1 MKTPLTITILI
12 STLLFSC
19 DNSTKKTQDEKRVSH
34 VDTLQL
40 DSSKSRN
47 PIEET
52 LKNIPENIKPVL
64 GYRFI
69 LTGDFDGDGKKEKLI
84 EHFYSLLDNKETNK
98 FYDSL
103 SNYNQL
109 VALTEKKE
117 PYSFVSSD
125 NRRIDTLHIS
135 TDDQLLGLSY
145 LKNEGDLNGDGTD
158 EVSYVIDW
166 ADWSSWNTWHLVTYK
181 NKKWTELYSFPIWDW
196 QLPNLPETFNQYG
209 LFGLE
214 QKIIN
219 TTNDTVNKRIEKE
232 LLDFK
237 GLVKKVK
244 TNKIQVIFRNDET
257 EEDTMIVDLKQLKS
271 KTTR

>member
-19 DNSTKKTQDEKRVSH
+19 DNSTKKTQDKKRVSH

-52 LKNIPENIKPVL
+52 LKNIPKNIKPVL

-158 EVSYVIDW
+158 EVSYVINW

-196 QLPNLPETFNQYG
+196 QLPDLPETFNQYG

>member
-19 DNSTKKTQDEKRVSH
+19 DNSTKKTQDKKRVSH

-103 SNYNQL
+103 SDYNQL

-196 QLPNLPETFNQYG
+196 QLPDLPETFNQYG